1 MDASIRAGL
10 RALSR
15 EEEGLGF
22 NCLPAGV
29 YGFTYAPLSES
40 PLFSRQGYHAFEMQR
55 LPDGSG
61 RLIAYLS
68 AAEAEAIETG
78 DEALELGVYPSRTTM
93 PSSAAAYRLTTSHP
107 CTGIRLTRTATAW
120 RLSGAANECGLYR
133 ENFRKRPPQTD
144 EKRSKLRVHG
154 AHFVEPHFV
163 DQLFKN
169 DRIVG
174 KQVHAP
180 LPIIEPD

>member
-78 DEALELGVYPSRTTM
+78 DEALELGVYPEPYNDAVERRSLPLDHISPVHRNPTHEDGN
-93 PSSAAAYRLTTSHP
+93 RLA
-107 CTGIRLTRTATAW
+107 IIW
-120 RLSGAANECGLYR
+120 R
-133 ENFRKRPPQTD
+133 RK
-144 EKRSKLRVHG
+144 
-154 AHFVEPHFV
+154 
-163 DQLFKN
+163 
-169 DRIVG
+169 
-174 KQVHAP
+174 
-180 LPIIEPD
+180 